1 MINKIVME
9 NIASYKQKAELL
21 TDKKINLIYGLN
33 GTGKSTLSNY
43 LYNMNDSKYASCSVD
58 GLADIDDVLVYN
70 QRFINDNFYETED
83 IQGIFTLSKTNAK
96 AKINIEQ
103 AKLQLKQLNVKIRK
117 KEESKELLQKTHVKQ
132 VENAQNKIWKIKIEY
147 SGGDRILAYCLT
159 NLKSRKEALSDH
171 IGNIKKVDL
180 QPKYT
185 IDDLKEQAKMLQD
198 GDDFYSYVPN
208 FAFDMSELEGAKL
221 FSKIIVGNKNSTVSE
236 VIDKLG
242 NSDWVQEGLKYVQ
255 MQDDDRVC
263 PFCQNKTLNN
273 ELLNSIK
280 DYFDESYQSDIQK
293 INKILEE
300 YHLKSQII
308 SSLEIYLN
316 NFVGKKHEKDLRLL
330 FNSLQ
335 RVVEKNIQKMKQ
347 KCKEPSAEIEI
358 ESSEEMS
365 RALASLIVKINEEI
379 KILNDKISNRQKEL
393 EKIKIKFWQ
402 LMRWEYDSV
411 IETLKK
417 DDIFFKKSI
426 ATIEGEI
433 GTIKQEIKS
442 QEKVL
447 TLNQKQTVNL
457 DEAIGNI
464 NQGLLDIGID
474 VFSIEKY
481 SEEDALY
488 HLRREDEVE
497 NVFKSLS
504 EGEKMVISF
513 LYFIELCK
521 GERTTDQISTNKI
534 VMIDDPI
541 SSLSH
546 IYIFNIGRLIH
557 NEFLR
562 TDKYDQIF
570 ILTHSLYFYYE
581 LTCLQHDDRE
591 KTQKLFRL
599 IKNKNGSVFLK
610 MKYEE
615 IQNDYQAY
623 WHIIK
628 DENQHSA
635 LIANCMRNI
644 MEYFFNFVEKQD
656 FSNVFQ
662 KPNLRSTRFDAFYRY
677 MNRESHSK
685 GQNVFD
691 LKEFDYASFK
701 EAFRLVFVELGYA
714 EHYKKMMK

>member
-1 MINKIVME
+1 ME

>member
-1 MINKIVME
+1 MKDV
-9 NIASYKQKAELL
+9 ASYKQEAELL

-43 LYNMNDSKYASCSVD
+43 LYNMNDLKYASCSIE
-58 GLADIDDVLVYN
+58 GLDDIDEVLVYN
-70 QRFINDNFYETED
+70 QSFINDNFYVTED

-96 AKINIEQ
+96 AKINIDQ
-103 AKLQLKQLNVKIRK
+103 AKMQLKQLNVKISKNEEDK
-117 KEESKELLQKTHVKQ
+117 KVLKQKQSRQ
-132 VENAQNKIWKIKIEY
+132 VENAQNKIWEIKKEY
-147 SGGDRILAYCLT
+147 SGGDRVLEYCLT
-159 NLKSRKEALSDH
+159 NLKGKKEALFSY
-171 IGNIKKVDL
+171 IINTKKVEQ
-180 QPKYT
+180 QPTYT
-185 IDDLKEQAKMLQD
+185 IDDLKEQAKILQD
-198 GDDFYSYVPN
+198 DGKLYSYVPN
-208 FAFDMSELEGAKL
+208 FIFDINEFERSTL
-221 FSKIIVGNKNSTVSE
+221 FSKVIVGNKNSTVSE
-236 VIDKLG
+236 VIDKLK
-242 NSDWVQEGLKYVQ
+242 NSDWVKEGLKYVERQ
-255 MQDDDRVC
+255 QDKLLC
-263 PFCQNKTLNN
+263 PFCQKKTLNE

-280 DYFDESYQSDIQK
+280 GYFDKSYQFDIQK
-293 INKILEE
+293 VKDILEE
-300 YHLKSQII
+300 YCLKSQIL
-308 SSLEIYLN
+308 SGAELYLN
-316 NFVGKKHEKDLRLL
+316 NVVGKKYEKDLRLL

-335 RVVEKNIQKMKQ
+335 RIVEKNIQKMKQ

-358 ESSEEMS
+358 ESSEKISHE
-365 RALASLIVKINEEI
+365 LASLIVKINEEI
-379 KILNDKISNRQKEL
+379 KKLNYKISNRQKEL
-393 EKIKIKFWQ
+393 ETIKIKFWQ
-402 LMRWEYDSV
+402 LMRWENDSV

-417 DDIFFKKSI
+417 DDINFKKAIS
-426 ATIEGEI
+426 AIEGEI
-433 GTIKQEIKS
+433 STIKQEIKS
-442 QEKVL
+442 QEKIL
-447 TLNQKQTVNL
+447 ALNQKQTVNI

-464 NQGLLDIGID
+464 NQGLIDIGID

-488 HLRREDEVE
+488 HLKREDEAKD
-497 NVFKSLS
+497 VFKSLS

-521 GERTTDQISTNKI
+521 GERNIDQVSTNKI
-534 VMIDDPI
+534 VIIDDPI

-581 LTCLQHDDRE
+581 LTCIKHNDRE
-591 KTQKLFRL
+591 KIQKLFRL
-599 IKNKNGSVFLK
+599 IKNKNGSVFVE

-628 DENQHSA
+628 DENQHPA

-662 KPNLRSTRFDAFYRY
+662 KPKLRSTRFDAFYRY

-685 GQNVFD
+685 GQNIFD
-691 LKEFDYASFK
+691 LKEFDYVSFK
-701 EAFRLVFVELGYA
+701 EAFRLVFVELGYE